1 MIKIP
6 KVKNNTEDFYYQKN
20 KDLLQSNSNYGREI
34 LMNKDRHTNGR
45 TEYPEND
52 PHLYNLIYDKADTAV
67 QCGKMAFLIDG
78 PGST

>member
-1 MIKIP
+1 
-6 KVKNNTEDFYYQKN
+6 
-20 KDLLQSNSNYGREI
+20 
-34 LMNKDRHTNGR
+34 MNKDRHTNGR